1 MLSYGIIIGLCILFS
16 IILKIVMTEKLKEI
30 AKFKKRDDLD
40 SISKKLPNNTTICHQ
55 ILKKLKNE
63 KVKVIEKQDYGANLY
78 VVYHNEIIITDKNEE
93 YARLQTIAHECIHS
107 TQSKKMLWF
116 HFILSNISIIY
127 YFVVLLLTIVGIIKD
142 PMLQI
147 AVLLFL
153 GLIHYAV
160 RFFLEMDAMIRAEY
174 LAKEYLTEDKNL
186 KEEEKT
192 KLLETYQKINKIG
205 IPYTH
210 YTYLLKLFIK
220 IILYCII
227 AMIFVL

>member
-116 HFILSNISIIY
+116 HFILSNISIILSS
-127 YFVVLLLTIVGIIKD
+127 FT
-142 PMLQI
+142 
-147 AVLLFL
+147 
-153 GLIHYAV
+153 LI
-160 RFFLEMDAMIRAEY
+160 
-174 LAKEYLTEDKNL
+174 
-186 KEEEKT
+186 
-192 KLLETYQKINKIG
+192 
-205 IPYTH
+205 
-210 YTYLLKLFIK
+210 
-220 IILYCII
+220 
-227 AMIFVL
+227 